1 VAPTRAPAYHAN
13 PRAVSDW
20 RPLHHRLLNRIHR
33 RYRTVTQTIVVG
45 RRQYSFTRIAD
56 PNRVLDEIAEEED
69 RIEKV
74 SGRRKDGN
82 HLHLP
87 YWAELWDSA
96 LAMAELLVKRFGD
109 HVRDDIES
117 PFSLLACEQRPNASP
132 ATGPLGHCSRASPR
146 RLLDLGC
153 GMGFTGMVAASLGL
167 HVTLADLEPPALLFA
182 RLNSLPY
189 RPPGRTRQLNWQM
202 TRLPEQFDLILGA
215 DILYE
220 RAQWDHLEP
229 FWRHH
234 LAPAGGILLGEPGRK
249 TSDDFPTWVRQ
260 RGWNLKV
267 HEQLLSGERRIRLFE
282 LTRPAEPSGD

>member
-1 VAPTRAPAYHAN
+1 VN
-13 PRAVSDW
+13 DW

-33 RYRTVTQTIVVG
+33 RYRTVTQAILVG
-45 RRQYSFTRIAD
+45 GREYSFTRIAD

-74 SGRRKDGN
+74 SGRRKNGN

-96 LAMAELLVKRFGD
+96 LAMGELLVKRFHD
-109 HVRDDIES
+109 DARADIES
-117 PFSLLACEQRPNASP
+117 PFNQGARPK
-132 ATGPLGHCSRASPR
+132 
-146 RLLDLGC
+146 RLRVLDLGC

-167 HVTLADLEPPALLFA
+167 HVTFADLEPPALLFA

-189 RPPGRTRQLNWQM
+189 RPAARTRQLNWQT
-202 TRLPEQFDLILGA
+202 TRLPGRFDLILGA

-234 LAPAGGILLGEPGRK
+234 LAPAGSVLLGEPGRK
-249 TSDDFPTWVRQ
+249 TSDDFPAWVPK
-260 RGWNLKV
+260 RGWDLGV
-267 HEQLLSGERRIRLFE
+267 HEQCAAPQRRIRLFE
-282 LTRPAEPSGD
+282 LRRSAETAGD